1 MCNFILTINYVY
13 CIACQKLELYF
24 INILVVIFVIIL
36 CFKKCEEL
44 LYLRYWEWIFLLH
57 NNKNMT
63 YFVAMEC
70 IQYITNTLSY
80 SLCHHAIQRF
90 IWQICWIIIRKGV
103 WKIPHLI
110 LYPLSYYIHT
120 QATTAGVD
128 PFCNSTWHYDNPHTF

>member
-1 MCNFILTINYVY
+1 MFEILRGFCNFILTINYFWY
-13 CIACQKLELYF
+13 IAYQNSENSF
-24 INILVVIFVIIL
+24 F
-36 CFKKCEEL
+36 
-44 LYLRYWEWIFLLH
+44 YLSYWEWTFLLH
-57 NNKNMT
+57 NNKTMT

-110 LYPLSYYIHT
+110 LYPLSYYILS
-120 QATTAGVD
+120 QATTAGAD
-128 PFCNSTWHYDNPHTF
+128 LFCNSTWHHDNPYTFILFIAIFYNLKS